1 MKVHIGQNNLEKCL
15 LQCGLYPRR
24 PSQGKKNQQ
33 GYDPS
38 RLFVLPEIN
47 KKKIVKNT
55 FCFFQIEQIRETLIG
70 KNNTSSKKSNWLQL
84 NTSSKGEILL
94 EILGIVNKLF
104 AFNSI
109 YSWQKAKHGSLA

>member
-47 KKKIVKNT
+47 KKKNHQKTCFLT
-55 FCFFQIEQIRETLIG
+55 FPAYF
-70 KNNTSSKKSNWLQL
+70 
-84 NTSSKGEILL
+84 
-94 EILGIVNKLF
+94 
-104 AFNSI
+104 
-109 YSWQKAKHGSLA
+109 

>member
-1 MKVHIGQNNLEKCL
+1 MWTI
-15 LQCGLYPRR
+15 
-24 PSQGKKNQQ
+24 SQKAFARKKNQQ

-70 KNNTSSKKSNWLQL
+70 KNNTSSKK
-84 NTSSKGEILL
+84 
-94 EILGIVNKLF
+94 IVKK
-104 AFNSI
+104 I
-109 YSWQKAKHGSLA
+109 